1 MKRAVEGQVSNL
13 VMVHMGCFEVYEHV
27 YFFIP
32 RSSRFQFYR
41 VEVSRIGSTEMKDP
55 PSSGFSRYLSKIASS
70 LTTCCD
76 AVERMEARCEW
87 KSFD

>member
-1 MKRAVEGQVSNL
+1 MGGQVSNL
-13 VMVHMGCFEVYEHV
+13 FMVHMGCFEVYERV

-32 RSSRFQFYR
+32 RFSRFQLYR
-41 VEVSRIGSTEMKDP
+41 VYVSRIGRTQKKDS